1 MFEIDCKITIADNT
15 GREKMQITEIGEVQI
30 VSGFRQLTET
40 ATFVLPRRV
49 KIADKIQLLDDAGVF
64 REGDK
69 VEIEAGYNNQVESLF
84 RGYIRRIGVSFP
96 LQIECEN
103 EAYRLK
109 KMTVKPKEFKAAKL
123 NEVLA
128 YVIPADISVKASE
141 MNLGRF
147 LIAQTVT
154 VAKVLENI
162 CSQYS
167 AFAFFRGETLY
178 VGVPFWSDYQKTIPF
193 IYGENIVNA
202 DGLRY
207 LKAGDVKI
215 KIKAVSLTA
224 DNKKL
229 EVEVG
234 DHDGALRTFHY
245 NDIQD
250 KADLKSTAK
259 RILAELKYDGLKGTL
274 EVFGVP
280 VVRQGDAVDLD
291 FSRAEYM
298 EGLQENDRR
307 NGKYLVERVVTKIG
321 FSSGYRQIIDL
332 GKKL

>member
-1 MFEIDCKITIADNT
+1 MFEINCKITIADTT
-15 GREKMQITEIGEVQI
+15 GAEKMQITEIGELQI

-49 KIADKIQLLDDAGVF
+49 KIAGRIQLLDDAGIF
-64 REGDK
+64 REGDR
-69 VEIEAGYNNQVESLF
+69 VEIAAGYDGQPETLF
-84 RGYIRRIGVSFP
+84 NGFIRRIGVSFP
-96 LQIECEN
+96 IQIECEN

-123 NEVLA
+123 KDILE
-128 YVIPADISVKASE
+128 YVVPADIPVKASN

-154 VAKVLENI
+154 VSKVIETI
-162 CSQYS
+162 CAQYS
-167 AFAFFRGETLY
+167 TFAFFRGGTLY
-178 VGVPFWSDYQKTIPF
+178 VGVPFWTDYQKIIPF
-193 IYGENIVNA
+193 TYSQNIVNA
-202 DGLRY
+202 AGLRY
-207 LKAGDVKI
+207 LRAEDAKI

-234 DHDGALRTFHY
+234 DSDGALRTFHY

-250 KADLKSTAK
+250 KTDLKKTAE
-259 RILAELKYDGLKGTL
+259 RILAQIQYDGLQGTL
-274 EVFGVP
+274 EVFGIP

-291 FSRAEYM
+291 FARVEYM
-298 EGLQENDRR
+298 EGLRENDRR
-307 NGKYLVERVVTKIG
+307 NGKYLVEKVVTKIG
-321 FSSGYRQIIDL
+321 FSSGYRQMIDL